1 MNKNDTFPDSTDWD
15 ERCTMLISELRKK
28 NVKKIALVGIRDYIF
43 ETFLAR
49 AFWKAGIATIIPE
62 FRARDEIRECQSGE
76 DLRAFWKAGIATIIP
91 EFRARDEIREC
102 QSGEDL
108 RPFLTKY
115 SKLGAE
121 AVICENS
128 EVHNA
133 ACECGICAR
142 MINLNK

>member
-62 FRARDEIRECQSGE
+62 FRARDEIREC
-76 DLRAFWKAGIATIIP
+76 K
-91 EFRARDEIREC
+91 
-102 QSGEDL
+102 SGEDL

>member
-49 AFWKAGIATIIPE
+49 AFLKAGIATIIPE
-62 FRARDEIRECQSGE
+62 FRARDEIREC
-76 DLRAFWKAGIATIIP
+76 K
-91 EFRARDEIREC
+91 
-102 QSGEDL
+102 SGEDL

-133 ACECGICAR
+133 ACECGLCAR
-142 MINLNK
+142 MVKPGK

>member
-1 MNKNDTFPDSTDWD
+1 MNKNDTFSDSTDWD

-76 DLRAFWKAGIATIIP
+76 DLR
-91 EFRARDEIREC
+91 
-102 QSGEDL
+102 
-108 RPFLTKY
+108 PFLTKY

>member
-43 ETFLAR
+43 ETFLAQ
-49 AFWKAGIATIIPE
+49 AFWKAGISTIIPE
-62 FRARDEIRECQSGE
+62 FKAREEIEAC
-76 DLRAFWKAGIATIIP
+76 AG
-91 EFRARDEIREC
+91 
-102 QSGEDL
+102 GNL

-128 EVHNA
+128 RVHNA

-142 MINLNK
+142 MVNSNK